1 MKFRHLQ
8 ITAALFFVANL
19 SFGQNKTFTMREA
32 VFGAYQ
38 SLKPQT
44 LDFVRWRSD
53 KSLSYLAD
61 YKDLFEISL
70 SGEKKLIIGLRD
82 LNTILKAKGYEE
94 LPGFPMDYTWND
106 PNTIQATLG
115 GTIALINFST
125 KEITA
130 IGKHPEDAENLQFQ
144 AHSGICIYTRGNNL
158 YLMDKNGNET
168 KITSDA
174 NPGIVNG
181 SNYVHRQEFGID
193 KGIFWPEKSNSFA
206 FYRKDETMVS
216 DYPLVNT
223 STRIA
228 ELKNIKYPM
237 AGMTSEEVKLGVYDF
252 DSKRIIYLDVEGPK
266 DQYLTAISVHPQSN
280 SVYVGVLN
288 REQNHLKLNSYD
300 QLTGKFRAT
309 LFEEKNEKWVEP
321 ENPMLFVPNNP
332 NLFIWQSERSGFN
345 HLYLYDIN
353 GKLIRQLTTGNWMV
367 TRILGF
373 DPKCENLYFEG
384 TIASALAPQ
393 PARVDLKTGKI
404 TRLTTGND
412 YCDCQ
417 LNPDAT
423 YLYCS
428 ASSLTNP
435 GYSMVIDLKTNK
447 STIIHQASNPLTEY
461 KMPAAEFVE
470 IIAAD
475 GKTTLH
481 GRLIKPVDFD
491 PNKKYPVIIYVY
503 GGPHAQMVQNRWLGG
518 TGLWDYYMAQKGY
531 VMFTLDNRGSANR
544 GFEFESVIHRNLG
557 VNEAADQ
564 MKGVEFLKTL
574 PYVDA
579 NRIGVHGWSFGGF
592 MTTTLMTDYNKIFK
606 VGVAGGPVMD
616 WKFYEVMYGERYMDT
631 PQENPEG
638 YKSTSLLN
646 KADKLEGKLLVI
658 HGAMDDVVVMQ
669 HSLEF
674 INQCIKKG
682 KQVDFFVYPD
692 HQHNVRGKDRIHLM
706 QKVTDYFDLHLK

>member
-1 MKFRHLQ
+1 MKFKHLQ
-8 ITAALFFVANL
+8 FTIALFFIANL
-19 SFGQNKTFTMREA
+19 AFGQNKTFTMREA

-38 SLKPQT
+38 GLKPQT
-44 LDFVRWRSD
+44 LDFVQWRSD
-53 KSLSYLAD
+53 KALSYLTD
-61 YKDLFEISL
+61 YKDLFEISI
-70 SGEKKLIIGLRD
+70 SGEKKPIISLSD
-82 LNTILKAKGYEE
+82 LNAIIKAEGFEE
-94 LPGFPMDYTWND
+94 LPNFPMDYTWKD

-115 GTIALINFST
+115 GTIALINIQA
-125 KEITA
+125 KDVTA

-144 AHSGICIYTRGNNL
+144 AHSGTCIYTKGNNL
-158 YLMDKNGNET
+158 YSMDKNGNET
-168 KITSDA
+168 IITADA

-181 SNYVHRQEFGID
+181 GNYVHRQEFGID
-193 KGIFWPEKSNSFA
+193 KGIFWPEKSTSFA

-237 AGMTSEEVKLGVYDF
+237 AGMTSEEVKLGVYHF
-252 DSKRIIYLDVEGPK
+252 DSKKTIYLDIEGPK

-280 SVYVGVLN
+280 LVYVGVLN
-288 REQNHLKLNSYD
+288 RGQNHLKLNSYD
-300 QLTGKFRAT
+300 QLTGKFQAT

-332 NLFIWQSERSGFN
+332 SLFIWQSERSGFN

-367 TRILGF
+367 TKILGF
-373 DPKCENLYFEG
+373 DPKCENLYFES

-393 PARVDLKTGKI
+393 PARVELKSGKI

-412 YCDCQ
+412 DCDCQ
-417 LNPDAT
+417 LHPDAT

-435 GYSMVIDLKTNK
+435 GYSMVIDLKTSK
-447 STIIHQASNPLTEY
+447 STVIHQASNPLTDY
-461 KMPAAEFVE
+461 KMPTAELVE

-491 PNKKYPVIIYVY
+491 PNKKYPVVIYVY

-544 GFEFESVIHRNLG
+544 GFEFESAIHRNLG

-564 MKGVEFLKTL
+564 MKGVELLKTL

-592 MTTTLMTDYNKIFK
+592 MTTTLMTDYNKTFK

-638 YKSTSLLN
+638 YKNTSLLN